1 MSVSHGCEIV
11 HIIQD
16 LVLMIHSKDYVQQIG
31 QFFHFH
37 AFFLE
42 KNWQYRMLAPVLEG
56 WNPDLREIMDPPLK
70 LALLEAKH

>member
-16 LVLMIHSKDYVQQIG
+16 LVLIIHSKDYVQQIG

-37 AFFLE
+37 VFFFG
-42 KNWQYRMLAPVLEG
+42 K
-56 WNPDLREIMDPPLK
+56 K
-70 LALLEAKH
+70 LAISYVGIPSGGLEP